1 MVRESVGM
9 SYVRLLT
16 SRESRLVVEDD
27 ERYVESSAV
36 DSAAIQALFFFF
48 SRHPRAARV
57 CELNSAAAGE
67 KPIALCVCIWQSG
80 DLRAL

>member
-36 DSAAIQALFFFF
+36 DSAAIQALFFFL
-48 SRHPRAARV
+48 V
-57 CELNSAAAGE
+57 VILELRGYAN
-67 KPIALCVCIWQSG
+67 
-80 DLRAL
+80 